1 MTNEYYYF
9 YCKNIVSL
17 ISFIPSANSLVLNVM
32 IISHYFLLSV
42 FVYTSI
48 LMSILLNSQSQ
59 NILLSVLYICIF
71 VIKTS
76 HNILL
81 SI

>member
-32 IISHYFLLSV
+32 IISHSFLLSV

-59 NILLSVLYICIF
+59 NILLSVLYICIL

>member
-32 IISHYFLLSV
+32 IISHSFLLSV

-48 LMSILLNSQSQ
+48 LMSKLVPSTYATLFILQLKAS
-59 NILLSVLYICIF
+59 SVYYCC
-71 VIKTS
+71 
-76 HNILL
+76 HRE
-81 SI
+81 